1 MDRSQERAFLRRLKA
16 RDEGAFTEL
25 VRLYQGRVF
34 NVVLRMLG
42 SRAEAEDVAQE
53 VFVSVFRHID
63 SFRGDSSLSTWL
75 YRVATNHC
83 KNRLKYHQRRFAGR
97 TGPLDGVPE
106 GALQAGT
113 ATAPRVQPP
122 DKVLQGYEVQEAI
135 RRGIAQLEEDHRVL
149 IVLRDIQGLSYQQ
162 ITEVTGLPIGT
173 VKSRLHR
180 ARMALKEFI
189 APWLS

>member
-1 MDRSQERAFLRRLKA
+1 MQRRQERAFLKRLKA
-16 RDEGAFTEL
+16 RDEAAFTEL
-25 VRLYQGRVF
+25 VRRHQGQVF

-63 SFRGDSSLSTWL
+63 SFRGESSLSTWL

-83 KNRLKYHQRRFAGR
+83 KNRIKYNQRRFANR
-97 TGPLDGVPE
+97 STPFDGVSE
-106 GALQAGT
+106 GALPAGT
-113 ATAPRVQPP
+113 ATSPRPEPP
-122 DKVLQGYEVQEAI
+122 DRVLQGYEVEAAV
-135 RRGIAQLEEDHRVL
+135 RRGIAQLEEDHRLL

-162 ITEVTGLPIGT
+162 ITEVTGLPTGT

-180 ARMALKEFI
+180 ARMALKELI